1 MLQIIGLAAVYFLTA
16 KLGLTVSAVNV
27 YAAIIWPPSGIALTA
42 LVLYG
47 FRLWPGIMIG
57 AFVLNLT
64 LGASPLVALAIA
76 VGNTLEAVVA
86 AYLLRR
92 FGFDRSLCRVKDVC
106 SLLFLA
112 AFFSTAIS
120 ATIGAGVLTLSG
132 LIPEHTFSETW
143 IAWWSG
149 DMLGDLLMASFLFVW
164 SRKPIFKKLSF
175 LEYTEAILL
184 FSFTCICCL
193 AIFTV
198 HRDEQVLKRPY
209 LLFPA
214 FVFVAIRLNQ
224 RWTVTAIAMVA
235 GITLWITASGVGFY
249 EGYAM
254 SHALLRAQTFVA
266 VLAITQMILA
276 AMVMERKEREREA
289 KEALQI
295 RDEFLSIASHEL
307 KTPLTSL
314 FLQLQLCNRELKL
327 AEAKS
332 ESTDMLSIPK
342 RAVRNHFSSEQ
353 QAKRISALLDDLLDL
368 TRIRLGKIKLEKEQ
382 IDLGA
387 LTQDVIDRFRSE
399 QNSASPDFHIE
410 SSDSITGNWDRMR
423 VEQVVTN
430 LVSNAIKYGQGSP
443 IYISL
448 ESDDSIPY
456 ARIKVRDSGM
466 GIAPDLTE
474 RIFERFE
481 RGGVNGNHISG
492 LGLGLYI
499 CRQIVEAHQ
508 GTIQVQSELGKGSTF
523 SVHLPRT

>member
-1 MLQIIGLAAVYFLTA
+1 MLQIIGLAVVYFLTA
-16 KLGLTVSAVNV
+16 KLGLTISAVNV
-27 YAAIIWPPSGIALTA
+27 FAAIIWPPSGIALAA

-47 FRLWPGIMIG
+47 IRLWPGVAIG

-64 LGASPLVALAIA
+64 LGASPHIALVIA
-76 VGNTLEAVVA
+76 AGNTLEAVVA
-86 AYLLRR
+86 TYLLQR
-92 FGFDRSLCRVKDVC
+92 FDFIPSLSRVKDVC

-112 AFFSTAIS
+112 AFLSTTIS
-120 ATIGAGVLTLSG
+120 ATMGAGALSLAG
-132 LIPEHTFSETW
+132 LIPAGTFSETW
-143 IAWWSG
+143 MSWWSG

-164 SRKPIFKKLSF
+164 SKKPIFKKVSF
-175 LEYTEAILL
+175 LECAEVIVL
-184 FSFTCICCL
+184 FGFISICCFT
-193 AIFTV
+193 IFTV
-198 HRDEQVLKRPY
+198 HRDQQVLKRPY

-214 FVFVAIRLNQ
+214 LVFVAIRLNQ
-224 RWTVTAIAMVA
+224 RWTVTAIAIVA
-235 GITLWITASGVGFY
+235 VITFWITASGVGFY
-249 EGYAM
+249 EGYTM
-254 SHALLRAQTFVA
+254 SHALLRTQTFVA

-276 AMVMERKEREREA
+276 ATVMERKDREREA
-289 KEALQI
+289 KEALQV

-332 ESTDMLSIPK
+332 ESADMLSISK
-342 RAVRNHFSSEQ
+342 RAARNHFSSEQ
-353 QAKRISALLDDLLDL
+353 QAKRISILLDDLLDL
-368 TRIRLGKIKLEKEQ
+368 TRIRLGKIKLEKEKL
-382 IDLGA
+382 DLGA
-387 LTQDVIDRFRSE
+387 LTRDVVDRFRSE
-399 QNSASPDFHIE
+399 QSGTSLDFYVECPNSIVGH
-410 SSDSITGNWDRMR
+410 WDRMR

-443 IYISL
+443 IHISL

-456 ARIKVRDSGM
+456 ARLKVQDSGM

-481 RGGVNGNHISG
+481 RGGINGNQISG

-508 GTIQVQSELGKGSTF
+508 GSIQVQSELGKGSTF
-523 SVHLPRT
+523 SVQLPRT